1 MFGPHKFVH
10 APGSTVRNATTKGPA
25 DLLAHFHD
33 DLHVKFAGIRKPRT
47 YSHHDLS
54 NASGWLLPD
63 SFEVGA
69 GPNNVR
75 AARASGARAH
85 GRAGP
90 RARNA
95 LTSPPSAPLPTRSVE
110 HDPREWLGGLV
121 GAADGSFSHR
131 RHGFLVER

>member
-10 APGSTVRNATTKGPA
+10 APGSTVRNATTKGSA
-25 DLLAHFHD
+25 DLLAHFHN

-75 AARASGARAH
+75 AARASGACER
-85 GRAGP
+85 
-90 RARNA
+90 RARARTRRSAHAKA
-95 LTSPPSAPLPTRSVE
+95 LTSPPSAHALSGT
-110 HDPREWLGGLV
+110 
-121 GAADGSFSHR
+121 
-131 RHGFLVER
+131 